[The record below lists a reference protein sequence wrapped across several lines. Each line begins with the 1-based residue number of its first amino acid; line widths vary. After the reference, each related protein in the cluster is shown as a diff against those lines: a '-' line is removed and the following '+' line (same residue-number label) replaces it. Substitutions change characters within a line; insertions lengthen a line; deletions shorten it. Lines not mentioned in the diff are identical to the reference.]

1 MKWVYILQQ
10 HEHWTQIW
18 GFVVVVAFL
27 DASHQKFLLWVIIFC
42 VRDTGRKKLDLVTKG
57 QRYKT
62 WHFFWSFTISR
73 FWWCSFFSI
82 ATNVGHEFMLQFQLT
97 YRQQRNELYASSM
110 SVEPMLESTTAFF
123 FLSLSNSLV
132 LVSICTIPFIYVK
145 FTFYGQ
151 FCVYLLSHGSFFC
164 ICHWRCCC
172 CARQQIY
179 WIELSVFFASQWIS
193 IQRWSVYS
201 LPFVRC
207 ARFFP
212 SHSLSSPDFFLH
224 IWMNI
229 SKIHTLTNNDWMN
242 SNVKTP
248 HCSHHSSHRQKTILK
263 TIETL
268 TISLCVI
275 AWVRLNEFI
284 FSCYMAFFV
293 LVLLLHIQ
301 CLLCASCI

>member
-1 MKWVYILQQ
+1 MAS
-10 HEHWTQIW
+10 
-18 GFVVVVAFL
+18 FV
-27 DASHQKFLLWVIIFC
+27 C
-42 VRDTGRKKLDLVTKG
+42 
-57 QRYKT
+57 
-62 WHFFWSFTISR
+62 
-73 FWWCSFFSI
+73 
-82 ATNVGHEFMLQFQLT
+82 
-97 YRQQRNELYASSM
+97 
-110 SVEPMLESTTAFF
+110 
-123 FLSLSNSLV
+123 
-132 LVSICTIPFIYVK
+132 ICFRMAV
-145 FTFYGQ
+145 
-151 FCVYLLSHGSFFC
+151 FFC

-207 ARFFP
+207 ARFIP

-229 SKIHTLTNNDWMN
+229 SKIYTLTNNDWMN